1 MNPWIAFVL
10 GLLIGWLV
18 EWIIDWVYWRRK
30 EKDATAR
37 QTACQQKVEKLQ
49 SDLSAYPGQIAA
61 LKTENLQLKNELQ
74 SKDTQIADLQAQLS
88 SAQMKSRD
96 NLLTL
101 PGVEPEMAQR
111 MYQAGLLTFQDVGA
125 LRPTRL
131 KEIFGSAAEQ
141 GNREAEIIKQARMAA
156 GTLTRP
162 DNLEVIVG
170 IGPVIARILNEA
182 CIFTFADLAA
192 ISVDELRAIVGDRI
206 QRLADEDD
214 LLAQAR
220 DLAAKK
226 S

>member
-30 EKDATAR
+30 EQAAVES
-37 QTACQQKVEKLQ
+37 QAACKQQVAKLQ
-49 SDLSAYPGQIAA
+49 TDLAAYPGQISM
-61 LKTENLQLKNELQ
+61 LKADNLQLQ
-74 SKDTQIADLQAQLS
+74 STLKEKDAQIAELQAQLN
-88 SAQMKSRD
+88 SAQGKYRD
-96 NLLTL
+96 NLLSL

-111 MYQAGLLTFQDVGA
+111 MKQAGLQTFQDVGA

-131 KEIFGSAAEQ
+131 KEILGSSTTQ

-156 GTLTRP
+156 GNLTKP
-162 DNLEVIVG
+162 DDLEIILG
-170 IGPVIARILNEA
+170 IGPVIARVLNEA

-192 ISVDELRAIVGDRI
+192 LNAEELRAIVGERI

-214 LLAQAR
+214 ILAQAR
-220 DLAAKK
+220 ELAGKQ

>member
-30 EKDATAR
+30 DKAAAEL

-49 SDLSAYPGQIAA
+49 SDLSAYPQQISALKAEKLQLQDELKEKDAQIA
-61 LKTENLQLKNELQ
+61 E
-74 SKDTQIADLQAQLS
+74 LQAQLS
-88 SAQMKSRD
+88 SAQMKFHD
-96 NLLTL
+96 NLLSL
-101 PGVEPEMAQR
+101 PGVEADMAQR

-131 KEIFGSAAEQ
+131 KEIFGTQAAAGKQ
-141 GNREAEIIKQARMAA
+141 EAEIIKQARMAA
-156 GTLTRP
+156 GTLTKI
-162 DNLEVIVG
+162 DDLEVIVG
-170 IGPVIARILNEA
+170 IGPVIARALNDS

-192 ISVDELRAIVGDRI
+192 INADELREIVGERI
-206 QRLADEDD
+206 QRLADEED

-220 DLAAKK
+220 ALAAKQ